1 MNELIYKQDAID
13 AMCLACG
20 HDCDKSKFV
29 YNAPQ
34 DEQVIMCPEHYA
46 LSTLPSASTEL
57 SNNSP
62 KLDNENGELISRQDA
77 IDAINAYLGLSAV
90 SRTIQNMTNI
100 QEILEN
106 LPSASAEFSTFS
118 DKLWKIAYER
128 GKAEGQTEAWEFAID
143 AYYGTTKEQELF
155 ECLTFTQAKTEREE
169 LGKCEEKNNAG
180 QIFVELANHI
190 NRCIND
196 AVKKMREGEEE

>member
-1 MNELIYKQDAID
+1 MNELIYKQEAIE

-46 LSTLPSASTEL
+46 LSTLPSASTDL

-77 IDAINAYLGLSAV
+77 IRLAEQGQ
-90 SRTIQNMTNI
+90 IQGFEWQFKKLCM
-100 QEILEN
+100 
-106 LPSASAEFSTFS
+106 LPSAQQ
-118 DKLWKIAYER
+118 KQRY
-128 GKAEGQTEAWEFAID
+128 
-143 AYYGTTKEQELF
+143 TKEELKAF
-155 ECLTFTQAKTEREE
+155 QHGIILSSMAKQSSQHWHYNKDTAAEIEFLER
-169 LGKCEEKNNAG
+169 LYEKFG
-180 QIFVELANHI
+180 VDMRGEVE
-190 NRCIND
+190 
-196 AVKKMREGEEE
+196 

>member
-90 SRTIQNMTNI
+90 SRTIQNMTSI

-106 LPSASAEFSTFS
+106 LPSASPDISTFS

-128 GKAEGQTEAWEFAID
+128 GKEEGRKKGEWIEIMDADEFGEP
-143 AYYGTTKEQELF
+143 YPCGVRCS
-155 ECLTFTQAKTEREE
+155 ECGFCSVNLDNFCPNCGAKME
-169 LGKCEEKNNAG
+169 
-180 QIFVELANHI
+180 
-190 NRCIND
+190 ND
-196 AVKKMREGEEE
+196 L